1 MKIGLPMNNRI
12 RIQKSILVSPPYNT
26 TYIILNEILKIKNI
40 KNALDMGT
48 GTGIIAIELA
58 KRSFDVTATDI
69 SNKAVRLAMLNIKEN
84 NVKVNIF
91 QSDLFDKVSG
101 KFDLIVFNSPVV
113 FKRKPVINTIGNII
127 LNFNLIDLV
136 HRFSNLEKEWKV
148 RMIKV
153 NEFIYEAKNYLSDIG
168 IIVTMLTQNEID
180 LITKDKNIELLHK
193 IKFDQIKAYSIY
205 ITKLRFR
212 NVI

>member
-1 MKIGLPMNNRI
+1 MNNRI

>member
-69 SNKAVRLAMLNIKEN
+69 SNKAIRLAMLNIKKN

-153 NEFIYEAKNYLSDIG
+153 NEFIYEAKKYLSDIG

>member
-1 MKIGLPMNNRI
+1 MNNRI
-12 RIQKSILVSPPYNT
+12 RIQRSILVSPPYNT

-69 SNKAVRLAMLNIKEN
+69 SNKAVRLAMLNIKNN

-193 IKFDQIKAYSIY
+193 IKFDQIKAYNIY
-205 ITKLRFR
+205 ITKLKFR
-212 NVI
+212 NVK

>member
-12 RIQKSILVSPPYNT
+12 RIQRSILVSPPYNT

-193 IKFDQIKAYSIY
+193 IKFDQIKAYNIY
-205 ITKLRFR
+205 ITKLKFR
-212 NVI
+212 NVK

>member
-12 RIQKSILVSPPYNT
+12 RIQRSILVSPPYNT

>member
-1 MKIGLPMNNRI
+1 MNNRI

-193 IKFDQIKAYSIY
+193 IKFDQIKAYNIY
-205 ITKLRFR
+205 ITKLKFR
-212 NVI
+212 NVK

>member
-1 MKIGLPMNNRI
+1 MNNRI
-12 RIQKSILVSPPYNT
+12 RIQRSILVSPPYNT

>member
-1 MKIGLPMNNRI
+1 MNNRI
-12 RIQKSILVSPPYNT
+12 RIQRSILVSPPYNT

-40 KNALDMGT
+40 RNALDMGT

>member
-1 MKIGLPMNNRI
+1 MNNRI
-12 RIQKSILVSPPYNT
+12 RIQRSILVSPPYNT

-69 SNKAVRLAMLNIKEN
+69 SNKAVRLAMLNIREN

>member
-1 MKIGLPMNNRI
+1 MNNRI
-12 RIQKSILVSPPYNT
+12 RIQRSILVSPPYNT

-193 IKFDQIKAYSIY
+193 IKFDQIKAYNIY
-205 ITKLRFR
+205 ITKLKFR
-212 NVI
+212 NVK

>member
-1 MKIGLPMNNRI
+1 MNNRI
-12 RIQKSILVSPPYNT
+12 RIQRSILVSPPYNT

-58 KRSFDVTATDI
+58 KKSFDVTATDI

-193 IKFDQIKAYSIY
+193 IKFDQIKAYNIY
-205 ITKLRFR
+205 ITKLKFR
-212 NVI
+212 NVK

>member
-69 SNKAVRLAMLNIKEN
+69 SNKAVRLAMLNIKNN

-193 IKFDQIKAYSIY
+193 IKFDQIKAYNIY
-205 ITKLRFR
+205 ITKLKFR
-212 NVI
+212 NVK

>member
-1 MKIGLPMNNRI
+1 MNNRI
-12 RIQKSILVSPPYNT
+12 RIQRSILVSPPYKT

-40 KNALDMGT
+40 RNALDMGT

-69 SNKAVRLAMLNIKEN
+69 SNKAIRLAMLNIKKN

-153 NEFIYEAKNYLSDIG
+153 NEFIYEAKKYLSDIG

-193 IKFDQIKAYSIY
+193 IKFDQIKAYNIY
-205 ITKLRFR
+205 ITKLKFR
-212 NVI
+212 NVK